1 MTAKE
6 YRAIAREK
14 LKGHWGTS
22 VLAGF
27 VAALLGGVTVSS
39 PTFSTNIDVDDLSEI
54 SEKLGI
60 DSSLPDSEQLKQIV
74 EQAPYIP
81 HFVIAIIAIVVGL
94 MTIWGIATF
103 ILGGPIRAGYCKYN
117 INLLNGE
124 GKFEDVF
131 SRFDIF
137 LKALLT
143 KILVAVIISIG
154 FVLLIIPG
162 ILATYGLQM
171 TFYIL
176 AENPEMDPFDAVKAS
191 WNMMKGNKWKLF
203 CLQFS
208 FIGWSFL
215 CLFTLGIGTLFLT
228 PYVEAA
234 TAAFYKNVS
243 KPKVELIESYT
254 PAE

>member
-1 MTAKE
+1 M
-6 YRAIAREK
+6 
-14 LKGHWGTS
+14 
-22 VLAGF
+22 
-27 VAALLGGVTVSS
+27 
-39 PTFSTNIDVDDLSEI
+39 
-54 SEKLGI
+54 
-60 DSSLPDSEQLKQIV
+60 
-74 EQAPYIP
+74 
-81 HFVIAIIAIVVGL
+81 
-94 MTIWGIATF
+94 
-103 ILGGPIRAGYCKYN
+103 
-117 INLLNGE
+117 
-124 GKFEDVF
+124 
-131 SRFDIF
+131 
-137 LKALLT
+137 LT

-215 CLFTLGIGTLFLT
+215 CLFTLGIGALFLT